1 MLDKAIKSSTRG
13 YLGFSASAIADG
25 ISKFAVNENNSKQVR

>member
-25 ISKFAVNENNSKQVR
+25 ISKLAVNENNS